1 MKMFKVVVNGNEY
14 EVAVEEIKGQ
24 GGSAPTPATTVPKPA
39 AKPQA
44 PAPASP
50 KPSPKPSGGDSGG
63 GDSGEGAVMAQMPG
77 TIVDI
82 DVNVGDKVTKGQKL
96 LVLEAMKM
104 ENEIVAPHD
113 GTVSEVSVAAGAL
126 VNAGDVLVV
135 LS

>member
-1 MKMFKVVVNGNEY
+1 MRMFKVVVDRKEY

-24 GGSAPTPATTVPKPA
+24 AGSAPTPAATAPKPA
-39 AKPQA
+39 AKPQTSA
-44 PAPASP
+44 PATP
-50 KPSPKPSGGDSGG
+50 KPSAPPTGGDSGG
-63 GDSGEGAVMAQMPG
+63 GAVVAQMPG

>member
-1 MKMFKVVVNGNEY
+1 MRTFKVVVNGNEY
-14 EVAVEEIKGQ
+14 EVVVDEIKGQ
-24 GGSAPTPATTVPKPA
+24 AGSAPTPSAPAPKPA
-39 AKPQA
+39 AKPQTST
-44 PAPASP
+44 PATP
-50 KPSPKPSGGDSGG
+50 KPSAPPAG
-63 GDSGEGAVMAQMPG
+63 GDSGEGAVVAQMPG

-104 ENEIVAPHD
+104 ENEIVSPHD
-113 GTVSEVSVAAGAL
+113 GTVSEIFVAVGAL

>member
-1 MKMFKVVVNGNEY
+1 MRMFKVVVNGNEY
-14 EVAVEEIKGQ
+14 EVAVEELKGQ
-24 GGSAPTPATTVPKPA
+24 AGSVPTPAATAPKPA

-44 PAPASP
+44 PAPATP
-50 KPSPKPSGGDSGG
+50 KPSALPAGGE
-63 GDSGEGAVMAQMPG
+63 SGESTVVAQMPG

-113 GTVSEVSVAAGAL
+113 GTVSEISVAAGAL

>member
-1 MKMFKVVVNGNEY
+1 MKMFRVVVDRKEY

-24 GGSAPTPATTVPKPA
+24 AGSAPTPAATAPKPA
-39 AKPQA
+39 AKKSQA
-44 PAPASP
+44 PAPATP
-50 KPSPKPSGGDSGG
+50 KPSAPPAG
-63 GDSGEGAVMAQMPG
+63 GDSGEGAVVAQMPG

-113 GTVSEVSVAAGAL
+113 GTVSEISVAAGAL

-135 LS
+135 LG

>member
-50 KPSPKPSGGDSGG
+50 KPSPKPSG

>member
-24 GGSAPTPATTVPKPA
+24 AGSTPIPAATAPKPA
-39 AKPQA
+39 AKQA
-44 PAPASP
+44 LAPASP
-50 KPSPKPSGGDSGG
+50 KPTTSRGEV
-63 GDSGEGAVMAQMPG
+63 GEGAVVAQMPG
-77 TIVDI
+77 TVVDV
-82 DVNVGDKVTKGQKL
+82 DVNVGDKVTRGQKL

-113 GTVSEVSVAAGAL
+113 GTVSKISVAAGAL

>member
-24 GGSAPTPATTVPKPA
+24 AGSAPTPATTAPKPA

-50 KPSPKPSGGDSGG
+50 KPSPKPSG

-82 DVNVGDKVTKGQKL
+82 DVNVGDKVTTGQKL

>member
-1 MKMFKVVVNGNEY
+1 MRMFKVVVDRKEY
-14 EVAVEEIKGQ
+14 EVAVEEIKGPA
-24 GGSAPTPATTVPKPA
+24 GSAPTPAATAPKPA

-44 PAPASP
+44 AAPASP
-50 KPSPKPSGGDSGG
+50 KPSPKPSGGDSG
-63 GDSGEGAVMAQMPG
+63 EGAVVAQMPG

-113 GTVSEVSVAAGAL
+113 GTVSEISVAAGAL
-126 VNAGDVLVV
+126 VNAGDVLVI

>member
-1 MKMFKVVVNGNEY
+1 MRMFRVVVDRKEY
-14 EVAVEEIKGQ
+14 EVAVEEIKGPA
-24 GGSAPTPATTVPKPA
+24 GSAPTPAATAPKPA
-39 AKPQA
+39 AKPRTSA
-44 PAPASP
+44 PATP
-50 KPSPKPSGGDSGG
+50 KPSAPPAGGDL
-63 GDSGEGAVMAQMPG
+63 GEGTVVAQMPG

-113 GTVSEVSVAAGAL
+113 GTVSEISVAAGTS
-126 VNAGDVLVV
+126 VNIGNVLVV

>member
-14 EVAVEEIKGQ
+14 EVAVEELKGEA
-24 GGSAPTPATTVPKPA
+24 SSTPTPAATTPKLA
-39 AKPQA
+39 AKPQ
-44 PAPASP
+44 PSAPASP
-50 KPSPKPSGGDSGG
+50 KPIPQPSG
-63 GDSGEGAVMAQMPG
+63 GDSGEGAVVAQMPG
-77 TIVDI
+77 TVVDI
-82 DVNVGDKVTKGQKL
+82 DVNVGDTVTKGQKL

-113 GTVSEVSVAAGAL
+113 GTVSKVSVTAGAL